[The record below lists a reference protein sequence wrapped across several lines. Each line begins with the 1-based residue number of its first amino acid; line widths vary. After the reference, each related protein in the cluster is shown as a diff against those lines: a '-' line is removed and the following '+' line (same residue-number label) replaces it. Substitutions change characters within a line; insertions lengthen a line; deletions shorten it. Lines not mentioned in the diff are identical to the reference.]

1 MSVSARI
8 CLVALATAC
17 VETTPS
23 GAVLAPVRETV
34 TPEPA
39 PTAAAATSAATPA
52 EPTEPQGDFDF
63 EAEDR
68 EEPAEAAA
76 PAPLDPNALQ
86 AKATNIEPG
95 PVPAEVWDPTQPP
108 PGMSFGVRLLAVI
121 LDVQP
126 PRAVIGLPDGREEV
140 VQPGAL
146 LPEIGLVVLAIG
158 RDAVQVAHVTPQ
170 GFYAK
175 VETETIRALYPSATT
190 TP

>member
-1 MSVSARI
+1 
-8 CLVALATAC
+8 

-23 GAVLAPVRETV
+23 GAVLDPVRETV
-34 TPEPA
+34 A
-39 PTAAAATSAATPA
+39 PTAAPAPA
-52 EPTEPQGDFDF
+52 EPAAPQGDFDF

-68 EEPAEAAA
+68 LEPAVDAA
-76 PAPLDPNALQ
+76 PEAFDPNELQ

-95 PVPAEVWDPTQPP
+95 PPDPTIPAWDPSQPV
-108 PGMSFGVRLLAVI
+108 PGTSFGIRLLAVI

-126 PRAVIGLPDGREEV
+126 PRAVIGLPDGREQV
-140 VQPGAL
+140 VQPGAMV
-146 LPEIGLVVLAIG
+146 PEIGVVVLAIG

-175 VETETIRALYPSATT
+175 VDTETIRALYPSATT